1 MTVQDYITKENELMS
16 QTARIYNNI
25 ERAMIPFNRMSEIS
39 RQMSGLKTVTCA
51 IPKTKIPSFDSG
63 VMSKLQDYSNFINKV
78 KGSMMAVDTVWQ
90 IAEKANYPLKSL
102 KPIQNMLKSSS
113 TLSYFA
119 SEQAGIMASLKT
131 ITIANNV
138 FNGTGVVR
146 SLYRVSPLVAL
157 GLDKEFAGIDF
168 DRLSGIT
175 DRVLSTFDMDSATE
189 TAEHQAEGIVQRI
202 LDEYNSKSK
211 NDVSQTTAPVKKL
224 SADNL
229 KFWLEYIALITTLIC
244 NIFNVAYPVISDR
257 PNSKVTYNQKVET
270 TRIYCRNICMY
281 TSKDLNDNKYRIINR
296 DVVARLG
303 HDCHSR
309 IIARLDA
316 GDIVRISRKHK
327 KWRLILWNDGKK
339 ECTGWVQNYKLSQ
352 F

>member
-16 QTARIYNNI
+16 QTTRIYNNI

-63 VMSKLQDYSNFINKV
+63 VMSKLQDYSNIINKV
-78 KGSMMAVDTVWQ
+78 KGPMMAVNNVRQ
-90 IAEKANYPLKSL
+90 IAEKASYPLKSL
-102 KPIQNMLKSSS
+102 MPIQNILKSSS
-113 TLSYFA
+113 TLPHFV

-131 ITIANNV
+131 ITIANKVYND
-138 FNGTGVVR
+138 NGVVR
-146 SLYRVSPLVAL
+146 SLYRVSPLVTL
-157 GLDKEFAGIDF
+157 GLDKEFAGIDL

-175 DRVLSTFDMDSATE
+175 DRVLSTLDTDGTTE
-189 TAEHQAEGIVQRI
+189 TAEHQVEGIVQRI

-211 NDVSQTTAPVKKL
+211 NDVSQTTEPVKKL

-257 PNSKVTYNQKVET
+257 SNPKVIYNQKVET
-270 TRIYCRNICMY
+270 SRIYCRDICMY
-281 TSKDLNDNKYRIINR
+281 APKDLNGNKYRIINR
-296 DVVARLG
+296 DLVVRLG

-309 IIARLDA
+309 VIARLDA
-316 GDIVRISRKHK
+316 GDIVRIAGKYK
-327 KWRLILWNDGKK
+327 KWRLILWNDDKK